1 MLFNAPEVMPTIQQV
16 EHTFGATHPGVFDA
30 EKQTFTLNFRGISF
44 CFNVDSKFQVYN
56 PFSLLIVFLLLT
68 TNFVFKNRKQLKQ
81 FFFFLGWQRTMWIG
95 IITVC

>member
-44 CFNVDSKFQVYN
+44 CFNVDSKFQV
-56 PFSLLIVFLLLT
+56 I
-68 TNFVFKNRKQLKQ
+68 
-81 FFFFLGWQRTMWIG
+81 III
-95 IITVC
+95 IITNLHYSFKR

>member
-44 CFNVDSKFQVYN
+44 CFNVDSKFQVN
-56 PFSLLIVFLLLT
+56 FLLLLLT
-68 TNFVFKNRKQLKQ
+68 YIQPKLLLYLYF
-81 FFFFLGWQRTMWIG
+81 
-95 IITVC
+95 